1 MKVKFIKKED
11 MYRDI
16 FDNLATGIYLITPDG
31 RYIIVNP
38 AMARILGY
46 ESSDELMSAL
56 KDMHKV
62 YVKPA
67 RSSKFI
73 NLVKRRGT
81 VTGFESE
88 VCRKDGCR
96 IWISESTR
104 SIYDR
109 NGEIIYLRGMIEDI
123 TMRKNFEMSAYEK
136 ETNLHL
142 VIRKAKKNNKLLID
156 IIDELSESYNQLE
169 GVFLDS
175 VINIVNALEEKR
187 MWMHGHSGRVANY
200 SVKIAHEMG
209 LAMDDVK
216 NIRLAGLLHDIGV
229 MIKNEQ
235 LTDKDILTGA
245 EYELV
250 KAHPVQGAMMFEKVE
265 PLKNVAML
273 IRSHHERMDGTGYPD
288 SLKGDQIPIGAKILH
303 AAESFDS
310 MTTIRPYR
318 ATPGREYALQEFEK
332 NNYTQFDPDVAK
344 AAMRVL

>member
-1 MKVKFIKKED
+1 MKAKFMKKED
-11 MYRDI
+11 MYRKI
-16 FDNLATGIYLITPDG
+16 FDDTVEGIYLITPDG
-31 RYIIVNP
+31 RYIIANS
-38 AMARILGY
+38 AMAKILGY
-46 ESSDELMSAL
+46 ESSDELMAEL
-56 KDMHKV
+56 KDIHKV
-62 YVKPA
+62 YVKPD

-73 NLVKRRGT
+73 NLVKQIGT
-81 VTGFESE
+81 VKGFESE

-104 SIYDR
+104 SVYDSNR
-109 NGEIIYLRGMIEDI
+109 EIICLRGMIEDI

-142 VIRKAKKNNKLLID
+142 MIEEANKNNELLID
-156 IIDELSESYNQLE
+156 IIDEISESYNQLE
-169 GVFLDS
+169 GAFLNS

-187 MWMHGHSGRVANY
+187 TWTHGHSGRVANY

-209 LAMDDVK
+209 LAIDDVK

-235 LTDKDILTGA
+235 LTDKNILTEA
-245 EYELV
+245 EYDLL

-310 MTTIRPYR
+310 MTTDRPYR
-318 ATPGREYALQEFEK
+318 SKPGREYALQEFEK